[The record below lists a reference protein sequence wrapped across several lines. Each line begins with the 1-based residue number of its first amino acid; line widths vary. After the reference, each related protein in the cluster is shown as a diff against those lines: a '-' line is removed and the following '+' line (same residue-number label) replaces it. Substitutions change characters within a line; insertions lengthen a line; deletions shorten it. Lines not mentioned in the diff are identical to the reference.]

1 MAAVYKSCGEI
12 YRRLRKRREYFEY
25 RAARAAKGDN
35 MTRAEYMEK
44 LAKELKA
51 YDEDFAMDIMEDYR
65 RHFDEA
71 ASDGRSEEAVCEE
84 LGSVEDFIKDIPE
97 EFKKS
102 AAFNESST
110 DGTANN
116 IGKTE
121 GTYTYSNGTGS
132 QDTSGSGA
140 GSADAYSDDTAGRET
155 ESPDADDDMND
166 SDNDFTDDFGRIAK
180 EFGRFVNAAGKV
192 AGKAARKAVKGADE
206 AFNKLGEV
214 ITVKLN
220 GKEDSNVDVHINFGD
235 EEDDEDDDKVVDD
248 YSDYLNPH
256 DDDDDDEADRTEDTA
271 YTERV
276 KPIVYTG
283 IDTLKMELVYPAIEI
298 RQGASEEL
306 TVTMSRPL
314 TQKERLYMNTVVSVD
329 GGTLTIKQENKANM
343 PFKVSIN
350 APLTYY
356 VTLPD
361 SFDRVKASTV
371 SGSISTADTLRVRK
385 CCLSTVSGSIKT
397 AAPVFADK
405 IDLSSVSGSIKVDE
419 RLSAGTVR
427 LHSVSGSIKGIIFGE
442 DFEADTVSGSVKLGI
457 ASACK
462 GKINTVSGSVKI
474 KLMND
479 IGLDIKSSGM
489 SGSMKLITDKH
500 VEWNKG
506 EKNTVHFGF
515 NNSSRSAFFGDG
527 GVKLTTSSVSGS
539 VKVYDFDQDE

>member
-1 MAAVYKSCGEI
+1 
-12 YRRLRKRREYFEY
+12 
-25 RAARAAKGDN
+25 
-35 MTRAEYMEK
+35 MTRVEYMEK

-71 ASDGRSEEAVCEE
+71 ASDGRSEESVCEE

-102 AAFNESST
+102 AAGNESSA
-110 DGTANN
+110 DSSAASSANN

-121 GTYTYSNGTGS
+121 GTYTYSNDTGS
-132 QDTSGSGA
+132 SEA
-140 GSADAYSDDTAGRET
+140 GSTDTYSDDTENT
-155 ESPDADDDMND
+155 ESKATD
-166 SDNDFTDDFGRIAK
+166 STGYEQTQDNDFTDDFGRIAK

-192 AGKAARKAVKGADE
+192 AGKAAKKAVKGADE
-206 AFNKLGEV
+206 ALNKLGEV
-214 ITVKLN
+214 INDKLN
-220 GKEDSNVDVHINFGD
+220 GKDGSNVDVHINFGD
-235 EEDDEDDDKVVDD
+235 DEDDEDDDKVVYD
-248 YSDYLNPH
+248 YSDYVNPQ
-256 DDDDDDEADRTEDTA
+256 DDEQDRTA
-271 YTERV
+271 YTGYTEGV

-298 RQGASEEL
+298 RQGVSQEL
-306 TVTMSRPL
+306 TVVMSRPL
-314 TQKERLYMNTVVSVD
+314 TQKERLYMNTVVSVED
-329 GGTLTIKQENKANM
+329 GTLIIKQENKASM

-350 APLTYY
+350 TPLTYY

-361 SFDRVKASTV
+361 SFDKVKASTV

-385 CCLSTVSGSIKT
+385 CNLSTVSGSIKV

-419 RLSAGTVR
+419 RLSAGTVK

-442 DFEADTVSGSVKLGI
+442 DFEADTVSGSIKLGI

-462 GKINTVSGSVKI
+462 GKLNTVSGSMTI
-474 KLMND
+474 RLMD
-479 IGLDIKSSGM
+479 DMGLDIKSSAM

-539 VKVYDFDQDE
+539 IKVYDFGQDE

>member
-1 MAAVYKSCGEI
+1 
-12 YRRLRKRREYFEY
+12 
-25 RAARAAKGDN
+25 
-35 MTRAEYMEK
+35 MTRVEYMEK

-71 ASDGRSEEAVCEE
+71 ASDGRSEESVCEE

-102 AAFNESST
+102 AADNESST
-110 DGTANN
+110 ESSADNSAASTANN

-121 GTYTYSNGTGS
+121 GTYTYSNDTGNNDMGS
-132 QDTSGSGA
+132 SEARSSDTYG
-140 GSADAYSDDTAGRET
+140 DEYSDNTGNT
-155 ESPDADDDMND
+155 ESKATD
-166 SDNDFTDDFGRIAK
+166 STGYEQPQDNDFTDDFGRIAK

-192 AGKAARKAVKGADE
+192 AGKAAKKAVKGADE
-206 AFNKLGEV
+206 ALNKLGEV
-214 ITVKLN
+214 INDKLN
-220 GKEDSNVDVHINFGD
+220 GKDGSNVDVHINFGD
-235 EEDDEDDDKVVDD
+235 DEDDEDDDKVAYD
-248 YSDYLNPH
+248 YSDYVNQQ
-256 DDDDDDEADRTEDTA
+256 DDESDRTDYTG
-271 YTERV
+271 YTEGV

-283 IDTLKMELVYPAIEI
+283 IDTLKMELVYPSIEI
-298 RQGASEEL
+298 RQGVSQEL
-306 TVTMSRPL
+306 TVVMSRPL
-314 TQKERLYMNTVVSVD
+314 TQKERLYMNTVVSVED
-329 GGTLTIKQENKANM
+329 GTLIIKQENKASM

-361 SFDRVKASTV
+361 SFNKVKATTV

-385 CCLSTVSGSIKT
+385 CNFSTVSGSIKV

-405 IDLSSVSGSIKVDE
+405 IDLGSVSGSIKVDE
-419 RLSAGTVR
+419 RLSAGTVK

-442 DFEADTVSGSVKLGI
+442 DFEADTVSGSIKLGI
-457 ASACK
+457 ASTCK
-462 GKINTVSGSVKI
+462 GKLNTVSGSMNI
-474 KLMND
+474 RLMDD
-479 IGLDIKSSGM
+479 IGLDIKSSAM

-539 VKVYDFDQDE
+539 IKVYDFGQDE